1 MGSGANCIRD
11 SPLTET
17 DAQITLKRRATENP
31 MELMPKSLPIKN
43 ARVTVMASLTR
54 RAIFFL
60 ESDRAL
66 SDGAVIIS

>member
-1 MGSGANCIRD
+1 
-11 SPLTET
+11 
-17 DAQITLKRRATENP
+17 
-31 MELMPKSLPIKN
+31 
-43 ARVTVMASLTR
+43 MASLTR